1 MKKNGHV
8 ARFGVSLETE
18 LLDELD
24 GVVKANKFSNRSQAL
39 RSIIRERLVK
49 EEWLKGR
56 EIAGTITLVYDHH
69 VKGLMSGLTEAQH
82 DHYHMIISTQ
92 HIHLDHDNC
101 MEVIVVKGKPSDAQK
116 LLFALKS
123 IKGVKYGALSS
134 ATTAERL
141 P

>member
-1 MKKNGHV
+1 MSKL
-8 ARFGVSLETE
+8 ARFGVSLEE
-18 LLDELD
+18 GLLDELD
-24 GVVKANKFSNRSQAL
+24 RVVEENRFSNRSQAL

-69 VKGLMSGLTEAQH
+69 TRGLMNRLTEAQH
-82 DHYHMIISTQ
+82 RFHHMIISSQ

-101 MEVIVVKGKPSDAQK
+101 MEVIVIKGKPSEAQD
-116 LLFALKS
+116 LLFSLKS
-123 IKGVKYGALSS
+123 AKGVKYGALSS
-134 ATTAERL
+134 ATTAEKL

>member
-1 MKKNGHV
+1 MKKSAI
-8 ARFGVSLETE
+8 ARFGVSLETD

-24 GVVKANKFSNRSQAL
+24 AVIKTNKYSNRSQAL

-69 VKGLMSGLTEAQH
+69 VKGLMGRLTDAQH
-82 DHYHMIISTQ
+82 DHHHIIISTQ

-101 MEVIVVKGKPSDAQK
+101 MEVVVVKGKPIDAQK
-116 LLFALKS
+116 LLFAIKS
-123 IKGVKYGALSS
+123 IKGVKYSALSS
-134 ATTAERL
+134 ATTAERI